1 MRPGLLAFAR
11 AAERLG
17 FAAAVLAALCLA
29 GIAVLVVAEIV
40 ARDIGGQ
47 SLNLTWEVSGYLMG
61 AVFLLGTAHALA
73 EGAHVRTGINSLIG
87 HAATRRALEALCFL
101 VGLVVAAYV
110 ARALGL
116 LALQS
121 FERGVTSWSSLR
133 APLWL
138 PQGALALGAALL
150 ALQFAAGLARIAAG
164 EEPMRAVS
172 ADEAAEREA
181 L

>member
-1 MRPGLLAFAR
+1 MRGALMGFAR
-11 AAERLG
+11 VTEQLG
-17 FAAAVLAALCLA
+17 YAAAVLAALCLA
-29 GIAVLVVAEIV
+29 AMAVLVVAEIA

-47 SLNLTWEVSGYLMG
+47 SLNFTWEVSGYLMG
-61 AVFLLGTAHALA
+61 AVFLLGAAHALA
-73 EGAHVRTGINSLIG
+73 EGAHVRTGINSLIR
-87 HAATRRALEALCFL
+87 HVATRRALEALCFL
-101 VGLVVAAYV
+101 VGLLVASYV

-116 LALQS
+116 LAFQS

-138 PQGALALGAALL
+138 PQGTLALGAALL

-164 EEPMRAVS
+164 EELMRVAPV
-172 ADEAAEREA
+172 DEVAERKA